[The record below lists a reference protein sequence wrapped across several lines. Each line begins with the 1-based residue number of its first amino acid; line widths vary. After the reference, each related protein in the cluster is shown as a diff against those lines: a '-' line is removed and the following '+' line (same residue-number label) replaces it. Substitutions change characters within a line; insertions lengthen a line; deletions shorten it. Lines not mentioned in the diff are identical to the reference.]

1 MHLYQNRDEDVWSK
15 TDKMVKNAEVW
26 NISSRHCVSTDA
38 SICNDVEVGYGE
50 VGGASSEADYALT
63 WDGVEVT
70 GSEGE
75 ILC

>member
-1 MHLYQNRDEDVWSK
+1 MSEVKQTK
-15 TDKMVKNAEVW
+15 IVKNAEIW
-26 NISSRHCVSTDA
+26 NISSRCYVNNEA

-63 WDGVEVT
+63 WDGVEVM